1 MKTRLLGWLVA
12 LASVAWAPMASAYSL
27 FLTADPSA
35 VAPGGQIRIGV
46 GVDDAASLSSFQF
59 ALQFDATVV
68 QPGTPSFS
76 TTGTLIDPA
85 GSDLADASFPFT
97 VDVTPSIGLI
107 DVFAESLEG
116 LKSSTGSGVLL
127 YLLFDVPSTA
137 TAPDTA
143 DFIVGD
149 SLLGFNLADPNS
161 SAVPD
166 VSDARVTVTIRT
178 TGNPVPEPAGIALGV
193 LALALAAG
201 ARRRRI
207 VTP

>member
-12 LASVAWAPMASAYSL
+12 LATVAWAPMASAYSL

-59 ALQFDATVV
+59 SLQFDAAVV
-68 QPGTPSFS
+68 QPGSPTFS

-85 GSDLADASFPFT
+85 GSNLADASFPFT
-97 VDVTPSIGLI
+97 VDVTPSVGLI

-116 LKSSTGSGVLL
+116 LKSTTGSGVLL

-137 TAPDTA
+137 SAPGTA

-149 SLLGFNLADPNS
+149 TLLGFNLADPDS

-166 VSDARVTVTIRT
+166 VSDARATVSIRT
-178 TGNPVPEPAGIALGV
+178 TGNPVPEPAGIALGA

-201 ARRRRI
+201 ARRRRV